1 MTSDLPHMESTATT
15 DSATEQISRPI
26 VDRASGALIKADVNL
41 LAVALSSGTLEE
53 ASEIINDVFKVTG
66 IDLLDHKLAE
76 ILTDNNI
83 VDKLQSYETTM
94 RAHLT
99 EIMKKSYQQ
108 RAFNDQRSV
117 TRVRYNK
124 FRMWYGGSITCF
136 ACGYMLYITVMDIS
150 YADTV
155 LGFLMGTLVGT
166 VVTFYFGSSAKQ
178 GDLSEN
184 EVVRERYNYSA
195 SPKKEDI
202 R

>member
-1 MTSDLPHMESTATT
+1 MTSDSSNMGPTETV
-15 DSATEQISRPI
+15 DSVTGKISRPLA
-26 VDRASGALIKADVNL
+26 DRASGALVKADVNL
-41 LAVALSSGTLEE
+41 LAVALSSGTLSE

-66 IDLLDHKLAE
+66 IDLLDPKLAE
-76 ILTDNNI
+76 ILTDKDV

-99 EIMKKSYQQ
+99 EIMERSYQL

-136 ACGYMLYITVMDIS
+136 ACGYMLYITIMDIS

-184 EVVRERYNYSA
+184 EVVRERYNHST